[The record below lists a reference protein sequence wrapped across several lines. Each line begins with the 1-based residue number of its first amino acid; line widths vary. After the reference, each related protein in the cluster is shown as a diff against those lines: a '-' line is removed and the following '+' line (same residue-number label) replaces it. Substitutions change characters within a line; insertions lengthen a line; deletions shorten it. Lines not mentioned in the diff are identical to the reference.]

1 MNLVEEAIET
11 LKANGRGDFT
21 VPSADLYPY
30 QWLWDAGF
38 IALGWGQVSEGRAW
52 QELFSAF
59 KGQWPDGFLP
69 HIVFHRPDPNYFP
82 GPDVWQTH
90 TVPPTSGI
98 TQPPVL
104 ATATLILYRQARDRE
119 LARNAAEE
127 LFPKLM
133 AYHRWLYRAR
143 DPEGTGL
150 VSILHPWESGMDNSA
165 AWDEPLGRVLP
176 AELPARR
183 KDTSHVHSSER
194 PSDDE
199 YRRYLSLVV
208 RFRDLRYD
216 PSRLYFESPFRV
228 VDVGFNALLHQANQ
242 DLRAL
247 AIELGKPT
255 EELDGWIRQGT
266 QAFGRLWDDGEGLY
280 FSLDAIAG
288 SPIRV
293 PTSAAFL
300 PLYAGTPDTTAAQHL
315 AFHLEA
321 WGRAVNFLV
330 PSLAPNHP
338 RFDPRRYWRG
348 PVWLNVNWMIEQG
361 LTRYGHLELARR
373 VREDTLRLLAASG
386 FREYYHPQTGEGL
399 GGRGF
404 AWSAAVALLWFS

>member
-315 AFHLEA
+315 AFHL
-321 WGRAVNFLV
+321 
-330 PSLAPNHP
+330 
-338 RFDPRRYWRG
+338 
-348 PVWLNVNWMIEQG
+348 
-361 LTRYGHLELARR
+361 
-373 VREDTLRLLAASG
+373 
-386 FREYYHPQTGEGL
+386 
-399 GGRGF
+399 
-404 AWSAAVALLWFS
+404 